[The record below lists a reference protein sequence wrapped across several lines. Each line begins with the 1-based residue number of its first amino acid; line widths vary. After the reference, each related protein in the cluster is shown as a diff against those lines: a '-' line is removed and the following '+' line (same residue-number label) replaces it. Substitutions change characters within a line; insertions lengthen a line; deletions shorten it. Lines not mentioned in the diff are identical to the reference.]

1 MQTLEVINF
10 INWYQKEDTQNRLSK
25 LPLKTQWTLL
35 KNVKILE
42 PIFNNFQEFRQE
54 LINKRN
60 EEWFVEGNGKCE
72 KINENGE
79 EALRI
84 KDEYL
89 EEFHNNDEQL
99 NNQIKEIVEEE
110 NELELFSINID
121 KLIESLE
128 NDEDCKININD
139 LQMLELING

>member
-10 INWYQKEDTQNRLSK
+10 INWYQKEDTQERLST
-25 LPLKTQWTLL
+25 LPLKTQWKLL

-42 PIFNNFQEFRQE
+42 PIFNNFQEFRQD

-60 EEWFVEGNGKCE
+60 ETWFVEGNGKCE
-72 KINENGE
+72 KITENGE

-89 EEFHNNDEQL
+89 EEFHSSDDKL

-110 NELELFSINID
+110 NELELFSIDID
-121 KLIESLE
+121 QLVDSLE
-128 NDEDCKININD
+128 NDDDCKININD
-139 LQMLELING
+139 LQMLELIK